1 MWRDPTKAEVA
12 CEALKITANDLL
24 GMKIV
29 DAIVPEPDGGAHND
43 HEESARL
50 LRPVLEQALK
60 ELTVLT
66 PAQLVDQ
73 RYEKYRHM
81 AQFYGTAPIP

>member
-1 MWRDPTKAEVA
+1 M
-12 CEALKITANDLL
+12 ITAVDLL

-29 DAIVPEPDGGAHND
+29 DGIVPEPDAGAHND

-60 ELTVLT
+60 ELTPLSPT
-66 PAQLVDQ
+66 QLIDL

-81 AQFYGTAPIP
+81 AQFYGTAALP